1 MNHESL
7 FGLPELT
14 PVPVVMSLD
23 DQWYQRMWNGQKSH
37 EYRRRY
43 VTGAPTQWFVYLAAP
58 ESRLCAVIDLGRAV
72 EGSPQEIARLAER
85 EHPGDGAPVLDYL
98 AKGRNRTGYAMPI
111 LRIREFAGFTASELD
126 PDARR
131 RVPPAGGPR
140 PGRPGVRL
148 AYGVRPAGLGPGA
161 ARDDG
166 HRGLLTR
173 GASNAR
179 KGVGRAANRGGAMPT
194 CDHQWVPGP
203 NSGTEQC
210 SNCGAIRSRNY

>member
-126 PDARR
+126 RMLDGGFRPPEGH
-131 RVPPAGGPR
+131 VPVDRGSGWRTVCDRLVSGPVLR
-140 PGRPGVRL
+140 ETMVIA
-148 AYGVRPAGLGPGA
+148 AY
-161 ARDDG
+161 
-166 HRGLLTR
+166 
-173 GASNAR
+173 
-179 KGVGRAANRGGAMPT
+179 
-194 CDHQWVPGP
+194 
-203 NSGTEQC
+203 
-210 SNCGAIRSRNY
+210 